1 MLWEKK
7 MTINYSLNSNIPV
20 IDETDVL
27 VVGGGPGGFS
37 AAVMA
42 ARQGAKTM
50 LVERNNAPGG
60 MAYLGE
66 VSPFMSNHINNVT
79 LDAPLYVD
87 WNFEMWKL
95 LGLPEEEFSRDVVQ
109 NTPLSK
115 EISMLAAENLL
126 KKAVK
131 SDGLFFT
138 LLINNYI
145 LFFYVYPIIPMIVSY
160 VILGTFWK
168 VCCMSTRS
176 VNMCPSL
183 PNVPIFTTGTLI
195 SIIFSTS

>member
-1 MLWEKK
+1 

-115 EISMLAAENLL
+115 EISILAAENLL
-126 KKAVK
+126 KKANVK
-131 SDGLFFT
+131 TLYHHTFFDNAY
-138 LLINNYI
+138 L
-145 LFFYVYPIIPMIVSY
+145 
-160 VILGTFWK
+160 
-168 VCCMSTRS
+168 
-176 VNMCPSL
+176 
-183 PNVPIFTTGTLI
+183 
-195 SIIFSTS
+195 